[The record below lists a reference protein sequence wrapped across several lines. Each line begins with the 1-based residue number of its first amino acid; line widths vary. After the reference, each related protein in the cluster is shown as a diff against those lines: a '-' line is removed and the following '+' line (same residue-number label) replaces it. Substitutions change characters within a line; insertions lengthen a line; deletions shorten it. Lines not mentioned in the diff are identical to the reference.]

1 MPGFA
6 YKNYL
11 NAVYPLLCAEFP
23 FPLLE
28 FPSLYFFFLTWR
40 PTSSGFY
47 KIRAVKAWKSLQ
59 KIRDMKD
66 SMIES
71 MGNQWLETGKAN

>member
-1 MPGFA
+1 MHGFA

-28 FPSLYFFFLTWR
+28 FPSLYFFFNLI
-40 PTSSGFY
+40 TSF
-47 KIRAVKAWKSLQ
+47 KWILQ
-59 KIRDMKD
+59 
-66 SMIES
+66 
-71 MGNQWLETGKAN
+71 N